1 MSHPT
6 TEPDGEIAL
15 TDALIG
21 GAYRIGSIDLAGAL
35 GDRLVEL
42 GLTHEAPVRI
52 LRRAPLGGPFQLR
65 VRDFVLTLRAEHV
78 GAIRVTPQYA
88 GS

>member
-1 MSHPT
+1 MST
-6 TEPDGEIAL
+6 YQAELSGDIAL

-21 GAYRIGSIDLAGAL
+21 ADYQIGSIDLAGAL

-42 GLTHEAPVRI
+42 GLTYEAPVQI

-78 GAIRVTPQYA
+78 GAIRVTPLYA

>member
-1 MSHPT
+1 M
-6 TEPDGEIAL
+6 AL

-21 GAYRIGSIDLAGAL
+21 AAYRIGSIDLGGAL

-42 GLTHEAPVRI
+42 GLTREAPVQI

-78 GAIRVTPQYA
+78 EAIRVMPLYA